1 MTSKSLLRYALSFGT
16 LLFLLMQMNWS
27 TLLNT
32 LAVSSI
38 WAFVFSTVLVLVQI
52 YLLNLRWHAYL
63 NAGRRKL
70 EFKTS
75 VLINIA
81 GYFANVVF
89 ITSIGGIIAKSG
101 LAIRHGISVIHAL
114 FATFLD
120 RFMTLAALL
129 FFSAISLPF
138 LNNVID
144 HKIAITLAFSISFI
158 VLGIVLFVLL
168 LRSGLLRKYI
178 LSNRKRSRLT
188 STLRNF
194 TENYDLMSRTAIQ
207 SIAAQFCFFLSVYVL
222 SLGLNTPHD
231 INVLEFLAL
240 LPVLSLISSLPI
252 SVGGWGLREGAFIY
266 GLGLIGFSMEDAFLL
281 SVEVGLVGLVAP
293 FIFGLPYIMR
303 EDFKEF
309 FLKSNA
315 EPAPEKIKSR

>member
-1 MTSKSLLRYALSFGT
+1 MNSKSFIRYALSFGT
-16 LLFLLMQMNWS
+16 LIFLLMQMNW
-27 TLLNT
+27 TALLNT
-32 LAVSSI
+32 VAVSSI
-38 WAFVFSTVLVLVQI
+38 WTFICAIALVMAQI

-63 NAGRRKL
+63 SAGRKPIA
-70 EFKTS
+70 FKTS

-89 ITSIGGIIAKSG
+89 ITSVGGIIAKSG
-101 LAIRHGISVIHAL
+101 LAIRHGIPVVHSV

-138 LNNVID
+138 LQNIID
-144 HKIAITLAFSISFI
+144 DKVAITLAFCITFLT
-158 VLGIVLFVLL
+158 LGIVLFILL
-168 LRSGLLRKYI
+168 LRSGILNNYI
-178 LSNRKRSRLT
+178 LSDRRRSRIV

-194 TENYDLMSRTAIQ
+194 TENYDLMSRTAVQ
-207 SIAAQFCFFLSVYVL
+207 SIVAQFFFFLSVYVL
-222 SLGLNTPHD
+222 SLGLNHPHEA
-231 INVLEFLAL
+231 NVIEFLAL

-281 SVEVGLVGLVAP
+281 SVQVGLVGLIAP

-309 FLKSNA
+309 FVKPKT
-315 EPAPEKIKSR
+315 EPAYEKAKR

>member
-1 MTSKSLLRYALSFGT
+1 MTSKSLIRYALSFGT
-16 LLFLLMQMNWS
+16 LLFLLMQMNWDV
-27 TLLNT
+27 LRNT

-38 WAFVFSTVLVLVQI
+38 GTFVFSIMLIMIQI
-52 YLLNLRWHAYL
+52 HLLNMRWHAYL

-70 EFKTS
+70 AFKTS

-89 ITSIGGIIAKSG
+89 ITSIGGIVAKSG
-101 LAIRHGISVIHAL
+101 LAMRHGIPMVHAL

-120 RFMTLAALL
+120 RFMTLVALL

-138 LNNVID
+138 LSHIID
-144 HKIAITLAFSISFI
+144 HKISVTLAFSIIFI
-158 VLGIVLFVLL
+158 VLGIVLFVML
-168 LRSGLLRKYI
+168 LRSGLLKNYI
-178 LSNRKRSRLT
+178 LSSRKRSRLI

-194 TENYDLMSRTAIQ
+194 TENYELMGRTTIQ
-207 SIAAQFCFFLSVYVL
+207 SLVAQFCFFLSVYVL
-222 SLGLNTPHD
+222 SLGLNHAPD
-231 INVLEFLAL
+231 ANILQFLAL

-281 SVEVGLVGLVAP
+281 SIQVGLVGLIAP
-293 FIFGLPYIMR
+293 FLFGLPYIMR
-303 EDFKEF
+303 EDLKEF
-309 FLKSNA
+309 ILKTNA
-315 EPAPEKIKSR
+315 KTAPQKIKSR